1 MRQRREPVLDF
12 CETPG
17 VIATRLLRCRLE
29 CVDCTVEDVT
39 GGWLQGQGG
48 VALVTHVP
56 SASQLDSF
64 DELRTVGK
72 LF

>member
-1 MRQRREPVLDF
+1 MRILARRMAEAAVQFVSSPQ
-12 CETPG
+12 
-17 VIATRLLRCRLE
+17 
-29 CVDCTVEDVT
+29 T
-39 GGWLQGQGG
+39 GFVPDGWLQGQGG

-64 DELRTVGK
+64 DESHTVGK

>member
-1 MRQRREPVLDF
+1 MGGRGTEEDDTRERHTDAL
-12 CETPG
+12 
-17 VIATRLLRCRLE
+17 CR
-29 CVDCTVEDVT
+29 
-39 GGWLQGQGG
+39 GWLQGQGG

-64 DELRTVGK
+64 DESHTVGK